1 MIVLIMICRM
11 PTQIVKAMLNLKIRD
26 GMINDQFTSM
36 VPDSSLD
43 SSLNALSWNRDLFR
57 ILNLET
63 ISTHNHTSSKVQV
76 EKDAVGLAINRQL
89 LLSGATRMR
98 ELSRKVETTEDEK
111 NSLAQAANWN
121 EDLAATIKAATDDKS
136 ATWNADLTWMVAR
149 KAMVVPLNEDWM
161 TIRREGLL
169 S

>member
-1 MIVLIMICRM
+1 MI
-11 PTQIVKAMLNLKIRD
+11 D
-26 GMINDQFTSM
+26 DQFTSI
-36 VPDSSLD
+36 VPD
-43 SSLNALSWNRDLFR
+43 SSLNALSWNHDLFR

-89 LLSGATRMR
+89 LLSGAARMR
-98 ELSRKVETTEDEK
+98 ELSWKVKTTEDGK
-111 NSLAQAANWN
+111 NNLAQAANWN
-121 EDLAATIKAATDDKS
+121 EDLAAIIKAATDDKK
-136 ATWNADLTWMVAR
+136 ATWNADLTWIVSR

-161 TIRREGLL
+161 STRRESLL